1 MTEHRERS
9 WWQERNGETA
19 GGKFFRREGWE
30 DSGNSGLTGQGRGGS
45 TVGLRHVLRVWRVV
59 RYLRTVRKGWSAEKS
74 SADSERREERG
85 KKSGG
90 RGEGVKRLR

>member
-1 MTEHRERS
+1 MEKL
-9 WWQERNGETA
+9 QEESSL
-19 GGKFFRREGWE
+19 E
-30 DSGNSGLTGQGRGGS
+30 GRGGRTRGTAGS
-45 TVGLRHVLRVWRVV
+45 PARGEEGAQRWPRRRCEKTVGLRHVLRVWRVV